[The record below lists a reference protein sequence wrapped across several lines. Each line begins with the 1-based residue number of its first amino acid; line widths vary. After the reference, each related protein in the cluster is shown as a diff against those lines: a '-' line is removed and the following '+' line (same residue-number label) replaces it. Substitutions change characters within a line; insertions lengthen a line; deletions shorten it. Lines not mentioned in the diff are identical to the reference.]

1 MRSST
6 FLRLILVTVC
16 LLVAL
21 GPARATY
28 AGGSNNQDFGNC
40 NNWSP
45 YGESFTAWS
54 GQSSSASGSVH
65 GQLQWQDPSNLTWYT
80 QQDRSATVNN
90 MSTAEADV
98 QNPENQYEY
107 GTGLWQEQGW
117 HWATFF
123 PGTVYQWQ
131 HISCG

>member
-1 MRSST
+1 M
-6 FLRLILVTVC
+6 
-16 LLVAL
+16 
-21 GPARATY
+21 
-28 AGGSNNQDFGNC
+28 
-40 NNWSP
+40 
-45 YGESFTAWS
+45 
-54 GQSSSASGSVH
+54 
-65 GQLQWQDPSNLTWYT
+65 
-80 QQDRSATVNN
+80 NN